1 VSAEHGILLAE
12 YSEGRNIL
20 RMVSAVFQS
29 ILSAEYSTQDVSRIL
44 EYSASR
50 IFYVQEY
57 SASWNILPKMSAK
70 SRSIPLVEYSA
81 GGNILRCADIL
92 SRIFCVHEY
101 STQDISRI
109 SEYFANGIPYP
120 KSLRNFRENIPI
132 CYQSGLKFVQSQ
144 CKLMFA
150 ALVFPTRARILRDTI
165 LDSALI

>member
-20 RMVSAVFQS
+20 RMVSSVFQS

-50 IFYVQEY
+50 IFCVQEY
-57 SASWNILPKMSAK
+57 SASWNILPKCQPNL
-70 SRSIPLVEYSA
+70 RVFCQLEYSA
-81 GGNILRCADIL
+81 RNVSQISDYSP
-92 SRIFCVHEY
+92 SRIFC
-101 STQDISRI
+101 QL
-109 SEYFANGIPYP
+109 EYFANGIPYP

-144 CKLMFA
+144 SKLMFA
-150 ALVFPTRARILRDTI
+150 ALVFPTRARILHDTI